1 MTMKKT
7 WRKKT
12 SRLLPLAA
20 LLLSGPGLA
29 QSDYLLRHLNPAAMG
44 ERLHVHA
51 DAGTELYNPGFEGS
65 RKDALLDVTVPF
77 KAGRTGR
84 YMFAGLKAG
93 NTYFNIENLF
103 SAQLRYGMRFTV
115 GGGRSGQMY
124 LTAALGA
131 GLEYDHIDMARLLE
145 NGSDPYVNDLKPN
158 SCRFVG
164 AVGVALHNERFSVS
178 VFSPRLAQH
187 LSETP
192 VAVGAGYRTDPIRK
206 AYVALSGYG
215 SWTGAG
221 TEKGWYGR
229 IALSGVFFRFLGVD
243 LDYDNRNRL
252 HAGAS
257 IHIRESVELGYK
269 CGFTAFRIKRAGAQ
283 FLSHE
288 IRLSLLFKRNQE
300 REYDHYRN

>member
-1 MTMKKT
+1 MKKT

-12 SRLLPLAA
+12 ARLLPLVA
-20 LLLSGPGLA
+20 LLLSGLGLA
-29 QSDYLLRHLNPAAMG
+29 QSDAVLRHLNPAAMG
-44 ERLHVHA
+44 ERLHINA
-51 DAGTELYNPGFEGS
+51 DVRTELHNLGFAGS
-65 RKDALLDVTVPF
+65 QKDACLDIIMPF
-77 KAGRTGR
+77 QATGR
-84 YMFAGLKAG
+84 HMFAGLKAG

-103 SAQLRYGMRFTV
+103 TAQLRYGIRFTV

-145 NGSDPYVNDLKPN
+145 NGSDPYVNGLKPN

-164 AVGVALHNERFSVS
+164 SVGIAMHNERFSVS

-192 VAVGAGYRTDPIRK
+192 VAVGAGYRSDPTRK
-206 AYVALSGYG
+206 AYVALSGCG
-215 SWTGAG
+215 SWTAAG
-221 TEKGWYGR
+221 NDKGWYGR

-243 LDYDNRNRL
+243 LDYDSHNRL
-252 HAGAS
+252 HAGTS

-269 CGFTAFRIKRAGAQ
+269 CGFTAFRIKRAGTQ

-288 IRLSLLFKRNQE
+288 IRMSLLFKRNRE